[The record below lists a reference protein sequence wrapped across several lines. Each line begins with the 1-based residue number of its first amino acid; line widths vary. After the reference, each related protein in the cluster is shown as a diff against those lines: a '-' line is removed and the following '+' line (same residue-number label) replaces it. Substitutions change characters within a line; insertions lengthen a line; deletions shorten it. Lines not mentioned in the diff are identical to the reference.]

1 MSHWQATVGLISG
14 FLSLL
19 CFVPY
24 IITTL
29 QGKTK
34 PNRATWGI
42 WLILGVVLSA
52 SYYSSGAVNTIWLP
66 VCGAIGQAIIVTL
79 SIKYGEGGFSRFDRL
94 CLLGVAFSLLLWWQ
108 FSSPIIA
115 LVCNILID
123 FLGALPTIKKSYHE
137 PETENT
143 LTWILYLV
151 ASTLNLFA
159 LEHWSFALCA
169 FPLYIFCVNII
180 IVTVLFRPKMGI
192 QMTSN
197 ERRKRRTII
206 KFKRLYASIRRII
219 SH

>member
-1 MSHWQATVGLISG
+1 MSHWQATIGVISG

-42 WLILGVVLSA
+42 WSILSIVISA
-52 SYYSSGAVNTIWLP
+52 SYYSSGAINTIWLP
-66 VCGAIGQAIIVTL
+66 IFGAIGQIIIVAL
-79 SIKYGEGGFSRFDRL
+79 SIKYGEGGFSVFDRF
-94 CLLGVAFSLLLWWQ
+94 CLLGVAVSLLLWWQ

-115 LVCNILID
+115 LMCNILID
-123 FLGALPTIKKSYHE
+123 FLGALPTIRKSYYE

-143 LTWILYLV
+143 LTWILYLA

-159 LEHWSFALCA
+159 LEHWSFALSA
-169 FPLYIFCVNII
+169 FPLYIFFINVV
-180 IVTVLFRPKMGI
+180 IVTVLLRPKLGI
-192 QMTSN
+192 PPTVHKPG
-197 ERRKRRTII
+197 KRRTII
-206 KFKRLYASIRRII
+206 KFKRLYANILRII